1 MTSLRSS
8 DLARPSKD
16 TLDRPY
22 SVLRPI
28 WVMTL
33 TDRFL
38 YQKWC
43 YDGVVGLERSQIF
56 RATTFREMEFPFLA

>member
-1 MTSLRSS
+1 MDKESRKRGKTEKILKKNLYWS
-8 DLARPSKD
+8 A
-16 TLDRPY
+16 T
-22 SVLRPI
+22 
-28 WVMTL
+28 